1 MNTRRNSTITSPPDQ
16 VTSAAVSKEDA
27 ALKNVP
33 IKCDEELP
41 TASEVSLEK
50 EEGLKTLGVS
60 WNPASDTINFK
71 MC

>member
-27 ALKNVP
+27 A

-50 EEGLKTLGVS
+50 EEGLKTLGV
-60 WNPASDTINFK
+60 
-71 MC
+71 